1 MPRRSR
7 NGGPRSSHT
16 LRPVRRRK
24 KMHGLRPFA
33 SWSARSCEKTTRW
46 PKRPRGAF
54 SKKKSTRSGGA
65 DTRSQSD
72 RVGSERGAG
81 AGAEAVAQ
89 GSRQHTACEMVGVHA
104 RTRHRCSAHSRPRMV
119 AGGRARLHGIRS
131 PVVSVTRLWR
141 WRHALSFAIRAR
153 IRWSHVW
160 RTEANI
166 LRQRR
171 PFTAF

>member
-54 SKKKSTRSGGA
+54 SKKSRRDLGAQTRGRKVTVSDRSAGLALVRRPSRRGRASTRRARWSGCMRAHG
-65 DTRSQSD
+65 T
-72 RVGSERGAG
+72 GG
-81 AGAEAVAQ
+81 
-89 GSRQHTACEMVGVHA
+89 
-104 RTRHRCSAHSRPRMV
+104 SAHSRPRMV